1 MKELR
6 IVVSFPSCMIFNKS
20 LSTDEVPNDWKI
32 VHVTPVFKKGTRSLA
47 ENYRPIS
54 LTYIVCKIFEPF
66 ICRAIVNYL
75 SEHRLMNASQHG
87 FVSECS
93 CLTNLLEYLDTLT
106 SLLNKGHNIRPPP
119 QLDSPTMPDQSGSD
133 RHGWARTGLAG
144 HGLAFKFGRAWS
156 GLVGHIAGSRLKW
169 LRRTLRINFKST
181 KECK

>member
-1 MKELR
+1 M
-6 IVVSFPSCMIFNKS
+6 SFPSCMIFNKS

-75 SEHRLMNASQHG
+75 SEHRLLNASQHG

-106 SLLNKGHNIRPPP
+106 SLLNKGHNMRPPP
-119 QLDSPTMPDQSGSD
+119 TRLPDHARPVGLGQARSGLVGH
-133 RHGWARTGLAG
+133 RRAWPGTVG
-144 HGLAFKFGRAWS
+144 HGRAFKFGRAWLGMV
-156 GLVGHIAGSRLKW
+156 GLGQAYCWIQIKMA
-169 LRRTLRINFKST
+169 
-181 KECK
+181 